1 MASNYDLQQTGEQVQ
16 QYLNSVPEMTERT
29 KDTTVININ
38 AMADSEGTYTL
49 ETAIAALGAYEE
61 ENNVTYRK
69 SGLVLTY
76 KTYPEIWE
84 SKQFLGDVEDFDDES
99 LWTDFGSS
107 YVDVEVDDELD
118 AESENPIQNKAVAA
132 AIERLNAEVFPFK
145 ITLNGGGST
154 YELGSSQ
161 TVNLSWQYTDNE
173 IGSQKVNGV
182 VVPNGTYQKQF
193 TNVSSNTT
201 YRLQVVYKGANYE
214 KSTSVSFKLRKY
226 WGTSAKTSL
235 ESSDII
241 AMSKEFASDYK
252 LDEKTL
258 NCQGGKYIYFIV
270 PASLAPVSLPDFRV
284 GGFANSNWEETT
296 QTVTNASGN
305 SSSYKI
311 YRLRDIQ
318 TGDSITLQVK

>member
-1 MASNYDLQQTGEQVQ
+1 MAENYDLQQTGDQVQ

-29 KDTTVININ
+29 KDTAVININ
-38 AMADSEGTYTL
+38 AMADSDDTYTL
-49 ETAIAALGAYEE
+49 ETAIAALADYEE

-76 KTYPEIWE
+76 KTASDTWE
-84 SKQFLGDVEDFDDES
+84 SKQFQGDVEDFDDES
-99 LWTDFGSS
+99 LWTDFGSGK
-107 YVDVEVDDELD
+107 VEVDDELD
-118 AESENPIQNKAVAA
+118 TESENPVQNKKVAA
-132 AIERLNAEVFPFK
+132 AIERLNAKVFPFS
-145 ITLNGGGST
+145 ITLSGGGST

-161 TVNLSWQYTDNE
+161 TVNLSWQYSDTD
-173 IGSQKVNGV
+173 IDSQMVNGETV
-182 VVPNGTYQKQF
+182 AKGTNQKQF

-252 LDEKTL
+252 LDEKTV
-258 NCQGGKYIYFIV
+258 NCQGGKYIYFVV

-284 GGFANSNWEETT
+284 GGFPNSNWEETT

-318 TGDSITLQVK
+318 TGDSIRLQVK

>member
-1 MASNYDLQQTGEQVQ
+1 MATNYDLQQTGEQVQ
-16 QYLNSVPEMTERT
+16 QILNSAPEMEERT
-29 KDTTVININ
+29 KDTTLININ
-38 AMADSEGTYTL
+38 AMADSEDTYTL
-49 ETAIAALGAYEE
+49 ETAIAALGAYEDANE
-61 ENNVTYRK
+61 VIYRK

-76 KTYPEIWE
+76 KTDADTWE
-84 SKQFLGDVEDFDDES
+84 SKQFLGDVDDFDDES
-99 LWTDFGSS
+99 LWTDFGSGK
-107 YVDVEVDDELD
+107 VEVDDELD
-118 AESENPIQNKAVAA
+118 TESENPVQNSVVAA
-132 AIERLNAEVFPFK
+132 AIQRLNAEVFPFK

-161 TVNLSWQYTDNE
+161 TVNLSWIYTDTD
-173 IGSQKVNGV
+173 IDSQKVNGETV
-182 VVPNGTYQKQF
+182 AKGTYQKQY

-201 YRLQVVYKGANYE
+201 YKLQVVYKGANYE

-235 ESSDII
+235 DSSDII

-252 LDEKTL
+252 LDEKTV

-270 PASLAPVSLPDFRV
+270 PASLAPVSLPDFRI
-284 GGFANSNWEETT
+284 GGFPNSNWEETT

-305 SSSYKI
+305 ESSYKI

-318 TGDSITLQVK
+318 TGDSIRLQVK

>member
-38 AMADSEGTYTL
+38 AMADSESTYTL

-76 KTYPEIWE
+76 KAYPETWE

-193 TNVSSNTT
+193 TNVSSDTT
-201 YRLQVVYKGANYE
+201 YKLQVVYKGANYE

-226 WGTSAKTSL
+226 WGTSAKTVL
-235 ESSDII
+235 DNADII

-270 PASLAPVSLPDFRV
+270 PASLAPVSLPDFRI
-284 GGFANSNWEETT
+284 GGFPNSNWEETT
-296 QTVTNASGN
+296 QTVTNASGDE
-305 SSSYKI
+305 SSYKI

-318 TGDSITLQVK
+318 TGDSIRLQVK

>member
-1 MASNYDLQQTGEQVQ
+1 MAENYDLQQTGDQVQ
-16 QYLNSVPEMTERT
+16 QYLNSVPEIGERVR
-29 KDTTVININ
+29 DTTVININ
-38 AMADSEGTYTL
+38 AMADSESAYTL
-49 ETAIAALGAYEE
+49 ETAIAALTGYEE

-76 KTYPEIWE
+76 KTDADTWE
-84 SKQFLGDVEDFDDES
+84 SKQFLGDDVEDFEDES
-99 LWTDFGSS
+99 LWADFGCGK
-107 YVDVEVDDELD
+107 VEVDDEFN
-118 AESENPIQNKAVAA
+118 AESENPVQNKVVAA
-132 AIERLNAEVFPFK
+132 AIERLNAKVFPFT
-145 ITLNGGGST
+145 ITLSGGGT

-161 TVNLSWQYTDNE
+161 TVNLSWQYTDND
-173 IGSQKVNGV
+173 IDSQMVNGETV
-182 VVPNGTYQKQF
+182 AKGMYQKQF

-201 YRLQVVYKGANYE
+201 YKLQVVYKGANYE

-226 WGTSAKTSL
+226 WGTSAKTVL
-235 ESSDII
+235 DSSDII

-252 LDEKTL
+252 LDEKTV
-258 NCQGGKYIYFIV
+258 NCEGGKYIYFVV